1 MNCEECGSNAAE
13 VTGTTED
20 ARTEIRC
27 TECGFHWIHGPSPE
41 DIKAGRTGGS
51 KFHCPVCPYAFQ
63 DQSAPIITIGTPS
76 KAGHR
81 CDRTKSFRLGSTYGA
96 DPKKLDARL
105 AEISDNQL
113 AEWPRVLEMKRE
125 RLAANG

>member
-1 MNCEECGSNAAE
+1 MICEECGSNAAE

-41 DIKAGRTGGS
+41 DIKAGRSGGT
-51 KFHCPVCPYAFQ
+51 KFHCPVCLYAFH

-81 CDRTKSFRLGSTYGA
+81 CDRTKSFQLGSTYGA
-96 DPKKLDARL
+96 DAKKLDARL
-105 AEISDNQL
+105 AEISDDQL

-125 RLAANG
+125 RLDS